1 MLRRLQNRLRV
12 ILIII
17 FMAVV
22 SLILCF
28 SFWNTWQARQIADIT
43 YIQRMASLIIY
54 QLEADPDRPDEL
66 LSNYERE
73 MNVYSIL
80 KDKAGN
86 ILYQSN
92 PDTLTDLDTLGKI
105 AEESIEIQSPTNHT
119 NISQIT
125 EQGGYGEITGNSH
138 DRYYVI
144 PASISTKSGNW
155 YSLVLFYEQP
165 SISTLTFQQAPT
177 YCCIWLL
184 AFVCILFVSRFLLR
198 RAFEPTERV
207 LQSQKDFVA
216 AASHELKSPLAV
228 IMANVENI
236 QNIEIAEPQAQNHL
250 KVIDAECMRMSRLVR
265 DMLLL
270 ASSDADKWTIQI
282 QEVNIDTLLITLYEA
297 YEPVCRKKAIHLDLN
312 LGEESYPQL
321 HTDQERLFQILSIFL
336 DNAVSY
342 SPENSRIEIQIR
354 QTTRELTFH
363 IIDHGHGIAE
373 KDKPFIFDRFYCAD
387 KSRTDKSHFGLG
399 LSIAK
404 ELARMLAGKIGFED
418 TSGGGATFF
427 LSLPIK

>member
-1 MLRRLQNRLRV
+1 MLKRLQNRLR
-12 ILIII
+12 IFLIVI

-43 YIQRMASLIIY
+43 YVQRMASLIIY
-54 QLEADPDRPDEL
+54 QLEADPARPDEL

-73 MNVYSIL
+73 MHVYSIL
-80 KDKAGN
+80 KDSAGN
-86 ILYQSN
+86 ILHQSD

-105 AEESIEIQSPTNHT
+105 AEESIEIQSPANQTN
-119 NISQIT
+119 SFPIT
-125 EQGGYGEITGNSH
+125 EQGGYGEITGTNH

-165 SISTLTFQQAPT
+165 SINALSFRQAPA
-177 YCCIWLL
+177 YCGIWLL

-198 RAFEPTERV
+198 RAFEPTERM

-236 QNIEIAEPQAQNHL
+236 QNIETAEPQAQNHL

-270 ASSDADKWTIQI
+270 ASSDADQWTVQI
-282 QEVNIDTLLITLYEA
+282 QEVNIDTILITLYEA
-297 YEPVCRKKAIHLDLN
+297 YEPVCRKKAIHLDLV
-312 LGEESYPQL
+312 LGEDSYPQL

-342 SPENSRIEIQIR
+342 SPENSSIEIQ
-354 QTTRELTFH
+354 TRWAAREFTFLVT
-363 IIDHGHGIAE
+363 DHGRGIAE

-404 ELARMLAGKIGFED
+404 ELTRMLAGKIGFED

-427 LSLPIK
+427 LTLPIR

>member
-270 ASSDADKWTIQI
+270 ASSDADKWSIQI
-282 QEVNIDTLLITLYEA
+282 QEVNVDTLLITLYEA
-297 YEPVCRKKAIHLDLN
+297 YEPVCRKKAIYLDLN

-342 SPENSRIEIQIR
+342 APENSSIEIQTR
-354 QTTRELTFH
+354 WTSRELTFLV
-363 IIDHGHGIAE
+363 IDHGRGIAE

-427 LSLPIK
+427 LTLPIK

>member
-1 MLRRLQNRLRV
+1 MLRRLQNRLR
-12 ILIII
+12 IFLIII

-270 ASSDADKWTIQI
+270 ASSDADKWSIQI
-282 QEVNIDTLLITLYEA
+282 QEVNVDTLLITLYEA